1 MARFTIKDYLPRS
14 LYGRVFA
21 ILILPVLLLQVLLTV
36 VLFQRHFEQV
46 SAQLSE
52 IAAREIAYAIDAW
65 RADDIKPHF
74 DIALTPRE
82 DPVPEDSWPVYDFT
96 GATVARTLK
105 SRIPEMKALV
115 MENSPDASLWLEVD
129 GRYLV
134 ASIARERLAARN
146 PHQLLVILL
155 FSGIVFLLIAVV
167 FLRNQLRPIRRLAH
181 AATEFGRGRV
191 LPLTP
196 AGALEVRAAATAFL
210 DMRARIERQRQTRT
224 LMLSGVSHDLRTPL
238 TRLRLG
244 LSLIDDPEAEALR
257 ADVDDM
263 ERLVNGF
270 LDYARDASLE
280 PATPVDL
287 TRLIENCVESVASAH
302 VGVPFEII
310 GTLPAHVSVRP
321 LALQRAVVN
330 LLENAM
336 RYGTNM
342 RLSLKVLE
350 RSFAIIVEDDGPGIP
365 PDQREEALKPFARL
379 DPARNQSK
387 AVGVGLG
394 LAIVA
399 DVARMHGGAVRLGE
413 STLGGLKAELIIPF

>member
-36 VLFQRHFEQV
+36 VLFLRHFEQV

-65 RADDIKPHF
+65 RADDIKPQS

-82 DPVPEDSWPVYDFT
+82 GPVPEDSWPVYDFT
-96 GATVARTLK
+96 GATVAKTLK

-115 MENSPDASLWLEVD
+115 LANSPDASLWLEVD
-129 GRYLV
+129 EQYLV
-134 ASIARERLAARN
+134 ASMARERLAARN

-287 TRLIENCVESVASAH
+287 TRLIESCAESVAGAY
-302 VGVPFEII
+302 GKVPFEII
-310 GTLPAHVSVRP
+310 GTLPADVSVRP

-336 RYGTNM
+336 RYGTNV

-399 DVARMHGGAVRLGE
+399 DAARMHGGAVRLGE
-413 STLGGLKAELIIPF
+413 SALGGLKAELIIPF

>member
-244 LSLIDDPEAEALR
+244 LSLIDEPEAEALR

-287 TRLIENCVESVASAH
+287 TRLIENCVESVARAH

-336 RYGTNM
+336 RYGTNV

-379 DPARNQSK
+379 DPARNQSR

>member
-74 DIALTPRE
+74 NIALTPRE

-244 LSLIDDPEAEALR
+244 LSLIDEPEAEALR

-280 PATPVDL
+280 PATTVDL
-287 TRLIENCVESVASAH
+287 TRLIENCVESVARAH

-336 RYGTNM
+336 RYGTNV

-379 DPARNQSK
+379 DPARNQSR